1 MKWMEAI
8 MTAKPIPDGYHS
20 VTPYLTVRGA
30 ARVIAFLKDAFG
42 AKLSHEPINRPDGSI
57 MHAQVIIGD
66 SRIMIAEESEMA
78 KATLSTLYLYVPNV
92 DRVFKQAV
100 KAGGQTVMEPM
111 DMFYGDRSGGVKD
124 PSGNSWFIATHKE
137 DVSPQELAKRAAD
150 FARQQKSRA
159 A

>member
-1 MKWMEAI
+1 MA
-8 MTAKPIPDGYHS
+8 TKPVPEGYHS

-30 ARVIAFLKDAFG
+30 NKVIEFLKHAFG
-42 AKLSHEPINRPDGSI
+42 AKLSHELIKRPDGTV

-66 SRIMIAEESEMA
+66 SRIMIAEENEMA
-78 KATLSTLYLYVPNV
+78 KATTSTMYLYVPNV
-92 DRVFKQAV
+92 DSVFQQAI

-137 DVSPQELAKRAAD
+137 DVPPQELQKRAET
-150 FARQQKSRA
+150 FIKQQKSRA

>member
-1 MKWMEAI
+1 

-30 ARVIAFLKDAFG
+30 GKVIEFLKQAFG
-42 AKLSHEPINRPDGSI
+42 AKLSHEPIKRPDGSI
-57 MHAQVIIGD
+57 MHAQVLIGD
-66 SRIMIAEESEMA
+66 SRVMIAEENEMA
-78 KATLSTLYLYVPNV
+78 RATISTLYLYVPDV
-92 DRVFKQAV
+92 DSVYQQAV
-100 KAGGQTVMEPM
+100 KAGGAKVMEPM

-137 DVSPQELAKRAAD
+137 DVGAQDLQKRAEE
-150 FARQQKSRA
+150 FYKQQKTRA